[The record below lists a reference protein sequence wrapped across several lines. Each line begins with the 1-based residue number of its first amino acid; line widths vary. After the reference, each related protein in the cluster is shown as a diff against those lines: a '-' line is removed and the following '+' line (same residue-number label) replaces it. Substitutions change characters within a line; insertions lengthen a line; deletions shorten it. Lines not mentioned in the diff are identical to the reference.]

1 MDLELTRGNNAMN
14 PLKFH
19 WFAEFE
25 SSYVKQFDNGKEN
38 KFQTVIDHAS
48 ELKYFLIRHTDKD
61 LSITV
66 DLKNGLMFIN
76 KHQANVDEFIKT
88 EKSNIRLIYFRR
100 HRVELNAQMQEIG
113 RVITYF
119 IGYQYIDKDG
129 HNRKILLQLDN
140 EGNIVVGNN

>member
-1 MDLELTRGNNAMN
+1 MNINNRSQDLS
-14 PLKFH
+14 FH

-25 SSYVKQFDNGKEN
+25 SSYLKQYDNGIEN
-38 KFQTVIDHAS
+38 KFQEVINHAS

-66 DLKNGLMFIN
+66 DLKNGLLFIN
-76 KHQANVDEFIKT
+76 KHQANVDELIKT

-100 HRVELNAQMQEIG
+100 HKVDLNAQMQEIG
-113 RVITYF
+113 RNIIYF
-119 IGYQYIDKDG
+119 IGFQYTDKDG
-129 HNRKILLQLDN
+129 HNHKILLQLDN